1 MQGEIHQAIQVEPTK
16 LIALQ
21 ELTLEQLPQ
30 KHDLFET
37 AMVQYPQR
45 ARREQARLVEQEV
58 LEQQHQPQDQQ
69 EQHVPAQRI
78 VLQDR
83 QQDLQPQDQV
93 AVQDQE
99 EEDQPYVKE
108 INLHLTKILKHL
120 NENTTYFFF
129 WPNLIWL
136 YSCPRFN

>member
-16 LIALQ
+16 LTAPQ
-21 ELTLEQLPQ
+21 ELPLEQLPQ

-45 ARREQARLVEQEV
+45 ARREQAHLVEQEV
-58 LEQQHQPQDQQ
+58 LEQ
-69 EQHVPAQRI
+69 HVPAQRI
-78 VLQDR
+78 ALQDR

-99 EEDQPYVKE
+99 EEDQP
-108 INLHLTKILKHL
+108 
-120 NENTTYFFF
+120 
-129 WPNLIWL
+129 
-136 YSCPRFN
+136 